1 MCIEDDRA
9 RIVLTEDL
17 GQTDARNDTRAQDVL
32 EHGTR
37 TDGREL
43 IHIADENEMCPRE
56 DGGEE
61 MLHEHD
67 VHHGNLVHNDDICL
81 ELRLRVACKAHL
93 AVLPALCFEHAVYG
107 RSGIARRLR
116 ETLCRASRRGGKQ
129 DLKPLR
135 PEDVDHAAH
144 DGRLARARASC
155 QNENTVFESSNDRLT
170 LRCSEADTMLRL
182 PRRNEGSGIVNVD
195 VIRLSLQHPQ
205 QPRRLR
211 LRLVELRCVDETLPH
226 LVHCIETAHLHLTAE
241 HLHDLTARDT
251 KTLRCLLCKHGF
263 GNAAVSAR
271 GDLCE
276 LIGKPCSNAR
286 RGVFFPSCGN
296 GDGIRCDEA
305 DPVNLLRET
314 IGSFLHHLD
323 RKRPVC
329 LENTRRVGAA
339 HTVLLKP
346 EHDVAQLGLAHIGGG
361 YLLHSLRADARN
373 FFEAARRTLDDEKC
387 LRAELLDDAPRH
399 RGTNPVNGAR
409 CEKTLNAA
417 RTRGSTDAHTH
428 RLKLSPKT
436 RVRDPAPRQTNLL
449 PDQRSGTL
457 RCRRAFSRVLHTQAK
472 DSECTVA
479 RREDDMIDNA
489 CQLFFLGVKPKVL
502 LEFHVTPPSAV
513 PTSHNAA

>member
-17 GQTDARNDTRAQDVL
+17 GQTDARNNARAQDVL

-43 IHIADENEMCPRE
+43 IHIADEDEMRPRE

-61 MLHEHD
+61 MLHEHN
-67 VHHGNLVHNDDICL
+67 VHHGNLVHNDDIRL

-93 AVLPALCFEHAVYG
+93 AVLPALCFEHAVHC

-135 PEDVDHAAH
+135 PENVNHAAH
-144 DGRLARARASC
+144 DSRLARPRASR
-155 QNENTVFESSNDRLT
+155 QNEDAVFERGNDRLT

-205 QPRRLR
+205 KPRRLR

-226 LVHCIETAHLHLTAE
+226 LVHCIETAHLHLTDE
-241 HLHDLTARDT
+241 YLHDLAARDA

-263 GNAAVSAR
+263 GNTAVSAR

-276 LIGKPCSNAR
+276 LIGKSCGNAR

-296 GDGIRCDEA
+296 GNGIRCDEA
-305 DPVNLLRET
+305 NPVNLLRET

-323 RKRPVC
+323 RKRSVC

-361 YLLHSLRADARN
+361 YFLHGLRADARN

-387 LRAELLDDAPRH
+387 LRAELLDNAPRH

-417 RTRGSTDAHTH
+417 CTRGCTDAHTH

-436 RVRDPAPRQTNLL
+436 RMRDPTPRQTNLL
-449 PDQRSGTL
+449 PNERSTPL
-457 RCRRAFSRVLHTQAK
+457 RCRRAFPCILHTQAK
-472 DSECTVA
+472 DSECAVA